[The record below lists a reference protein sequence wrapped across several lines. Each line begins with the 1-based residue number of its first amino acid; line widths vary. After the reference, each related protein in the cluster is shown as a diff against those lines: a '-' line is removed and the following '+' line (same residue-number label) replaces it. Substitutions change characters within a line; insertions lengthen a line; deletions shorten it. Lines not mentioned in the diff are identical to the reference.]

1 MVLSNYFENLKIV
14 VFIIFYLQLEKR
26 QIFSL
31 ELGAFD
37 TLERLLIAG
46 FNDFKID

>member
-14 VFIIFYLQLEKR
+14 VFKTFYLQLEKR
-26 QIFSL
+26 QKFSL

-37 TLERLLIAG
+37 TLKPSLIAG
-46 FNDFKID
+46 INDFKID